1 MLSHETKHLIN
12 ADKLGRLPEGA
23 WLVNTSRGELV
34 DGEAVLAALDSG
46 RLAGYATDVMEHEP
60 PPVDH
65 PLLKHEK
72 TLVTPH
78 IGSRTYE
85 SVPRQAM
92 RATRNLI
99 NFFNGDSDVYV
110 ATRD

>member
-1 MLSHETKHLIN
+1 
-12 ADKLGRLPEGA
+12 
-23 WLVNTSRGELV
+23 
-34 DGEAVLAALDSG
+34 
-46 RLAGYATDVMEHEP
+46 
-60 PPVDH
+60 
-65 PLLKHEK
+65 
-72 TLVTPH
+72 VTPH